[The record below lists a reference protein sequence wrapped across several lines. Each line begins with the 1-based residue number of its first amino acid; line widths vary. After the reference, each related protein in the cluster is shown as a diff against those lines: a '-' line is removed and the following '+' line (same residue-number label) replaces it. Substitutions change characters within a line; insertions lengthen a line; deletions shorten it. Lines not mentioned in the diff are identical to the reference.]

1 VHVAV
6 NPAQDRAEL
15 VLRLGVLGCFVGH
28 GVQAL
33 SMRADWQPFLFG
45 LPVGLMVVVGAVDVA
60 MGVLAFATRSRA
72 VLAWCATWG
81 LVTALLRPLAGFGF
95 VEVLLR
101 AGNVGPALALLS
113 GSKARAVLIGSIAI
127 GLTGLILARGPSE
140 WHGVAVI
147 EVLERAGALSMVVA
161 LVVLRGRP
169 AFQLI
174 RDRRRRP
181 SSS

>member
-15 VLRLGVLGCFVGH
+15 VLRLGVLSCFVGH

-45 LPVGLMVVVGAVDVA
+45 LPVGLMVVVGAIDVV

-81 LVTALLRPLAGFGF
+81 VVTALLRPIAGFGF

-101 AGNVGPALALLS
+101 AGNFGPALALLS
-113 GSKARAVLIGSIAI
+113 GSRARTVLIGSIAL
-127 GLTGLILARGPSE
+127 GLGGLIFAGGPSE
-140 WHGVAVI
+140 WRGFALI
-147 EVLERAGALSMVVA
+147 EGLERLGAVSMVIA
-161 LVVLRGRP
+161 LVLLRGRP
-169 AFQLI
+169 S
-174 RDRRRRP
+174 DGTSP
-181 SSS
+181 SAT